1 MLRDILSKLLKGKD
15 KTHRKTLLI
24 TGVRQC
30 EKTYLIKE
38 FEDIAY
44 FNFDENMGLK
54 SVFDYDPDVERITNE
69 LANLIDEKKIT
80 SDRTLVVFNEIQD
93 CPRAIQSLIVFIHS
107 PYAIFI

>member
-1 MLRDILSKLLKGKD
+1 M
-15 KTHRKTLLI
+15 I

-38 FEDIAY
+38 FGKKKFEDIAY
-44 FNFDENMGLK
+44 FNFDENMDLK
-54 SVFDYDPDVERITNE
+54 SVFDYDPDVEGITNE